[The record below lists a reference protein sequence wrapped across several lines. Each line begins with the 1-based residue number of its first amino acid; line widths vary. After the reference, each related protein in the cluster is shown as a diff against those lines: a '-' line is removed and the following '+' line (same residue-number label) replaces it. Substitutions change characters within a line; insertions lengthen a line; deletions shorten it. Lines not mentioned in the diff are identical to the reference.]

1 MDLNQRIA
9 QFEKMAHDDPLN
21 DMAHFSLGGAY
32 AQAGR
37 QADAAREY
45 LRCVE
50 INPAMSKAW
59 QLAGA
64 ALVAAGDR
72 KRAGD
77 VLTRGY
83 KVAAERGDL
92 MPRNAMGELLKQLD
106 LPIPEVE
113 APAPAPT
120 GGPAPDGSFVCRK
133 TGRPGTKLPAPPFRG
148 ALGRWV
154 HDHISAETW
163 RAWIGQGTK
172 VINELRLD
180 LSKEKDQETYD
191 QHMRE
196 FLGADEGLSQVNVE
210 GRETAGSA

>member
-9 QFEKMAHDDPLN
+9 QFEKMANDDPLN

-37 QADAAREY
+37 QADAAKEY
-45 LRCVE
+45 LRCIE
-50 INPAMSKAW
+50 INPAMSKAF

-64 ALVAAGDR
+64 ALIAAGDK

-92 MPRNAMGELLKQLD
+92 MPRNAIADLLKQLD
-106 LPIPEVE
+106 LPVPEI
-113 APAPAPT
+113 APAPA
-120 GGPAPDGSFVCRK
+120 GPAKKAPDGSFVCRRSGK
-133 TGRPGTKLPAPPFRG
+133 PGSKLPAPPFRG
-148 ALGRWV
+148 ALGKWI
-154 HDHISAETW
+154 HEHISAETW
-163 RAWIGQGTK
+163 QTWIGQGTK

-180 LSKEKDQETYD
+180 LSKEKDQEAYD

-196 FLGADEGLSQVNVE
+196 FLGVDEHMAAEIE
-210 GRETAGSA
+210 GREPAGQR

>member
-9 QFEKMAHDDPLN
+9 QFEKMANDDPLN

-45 LRCVE
+45 LRCIE
-50 INPAMSKAW
+50 INPDMSKAY

-64 ALVAAGDR
+64 ALAAAGDA

-77 VLTRGY
+77 ILTRGY
-83 KVAAERGDL
+83 KVAAARGDL
-92 MPRNAMGELLKQLD
+92 MPRNAMGEQLEKMG
-106 LPIPEVE
+106 LPVPQVE
-113 APAPAPT
+113 AAPAPA
-120 GGPAPDGSFVCRK
+120 AAAADGSFVCRQSGK
-133 TGRPGTKLPAPPFRG
+133 PGTKLPAPPFKG
-148 ALGRWV
+148 PVGQWI
-154 HDHISAETW
+154 HEHISAETW

-196 FLGADEGLSQVNVE
+196 FLGIDEQVM
-210 GRETAGSA
+210 AQI

>member
-37 QADAAREY
+37 QADAAKEY
-45 LRCVE
+45 LRCIE
-50 INPAMSKAW
+50 INPAMSKAF

-64 ALVAAGDR
+64 ALIAAGDK

-92 MPRNAMGELLKQLD
+92 MPRNAIADLLKQLD
-106 LPIPEVE
+106 LPVPEIAA
-113 APAPAPT
+113 APAGPAKK
-120 GGPAPDGSFVCRK
+120 APDGSFVCRRSGK
-133 TGRPGTKLPAPPFRG
+133 PGSKLPVPPFRG
-148 ALGRWV
+148 ALGKWI

-163 RAWIGQGTK
+163 HTWIGQGTK

-180 LSKEKDQETYD
+180 LSKEKDQEAYD

-196 FLGADEGLSQVNVE
+196 YLGVDDQVLAEIE
-210 GRETAGSA
+210 GREPAGQR